1 MGVRVELT
9 EGAAIMT
16 AAGPAVVVGVAP
28 LGYVVE
34 SPLGDTRT
42 IRYSDLEPARVI
54 SHTGVDAVVQ
64 SVRSLLE
71 SVSEDARQEAYDR
84 EEVVLTLETG
94 FARGHRALAR
104 PGEPLHAFDPAAGRS
119 VAQKIDA
126 MVKVLAEEDAVDR
139 RARRA
144 AEDGRSP
151 LGSRLGSPTANTIR
165 EWHRRYYRRE
175 PGGVFALVDGRRL
188 RGYHQFPSLDPEIK
202 RIVEEVVARLDGT
215 TSKPRK
221 KVIYRTVT
229 QKALAEGF
237 TWEQLPERTVR
248 EYLAHLLKP
257 LGRTTRAHKTNALR
271 ATASFQSFP
280 AVAVGQVVAMDV
292 TRADNFCYD
301 PFTGRPVSVE
311 VITAIDLASRVVLAI
326 RVIPRSALALE
337 AGLVLVDILRPF
349 SLAVDQNRVEDWRW
363 AGVPEHLGLFPAALE
378 QAALLESQARRPL
391 RAEHHIPGVLPD
403 SIRADR
409 GPNFNSAYFRA
420 LCRQFRI
427 NLLLSRGAHPTDNS
441 IMERHWE
448 TLTDCFQDAPGYK
461 GHNVSERGS
470 KVGRIHLRNGVPHFD
485 GGEPALTPRQLE
497 LHIRT
502 WVAVKYHRGWHSGLA
517 LADRSLDGE
526 DVRMRLSP
534 LDAFDSKVIAQGR
547 IHVLQ
552 RPDLLYDAMPIRWGQ
567 IGPNGVEFDDL
578 YYDCSE
584 LNEFRNVRD
593 WTFRHPQ
600 QLLALDNRKKAGPK
614 AAPFMYDPRDVSRY
628 WFRHPETDDV
638 IAVPWRREFELH
650 APMTAVTL
658 HHAKGILRRR
668 GGYGALNSRA
678 IEREVLE
685 VMNGIGDVDRLR
697 ADDTL
702 ADWHINMMTAASM
715 RVSRSRYDHEEAAAA
730 SGGRAPSKS
739 RARASSTGSRTSS
752 PVYKQPSNL
761 DFDPTQTAWPSLE
774 SQEGES

>member
-1 MGVRVELT
+1 MSVRVELT

-16 AAGPAVVVGVAP
+16 AGGPAVVVGVAP
-28 LGYVVE
+28 MGYVVE
-34 SPLGDTRT
+34 SPLGQRRT

-54 SHTGVDAVVQ
+54 GHSGVDAVVQ
-64 SVRSLLE
+64 SVRYLLE
-71 SVSEDARQEAYDR
+71 AVSEDARQQAYDR

-104 PGEPLHAFDPAAGRS
+104 PGEPFHPFDPAPGRS
-119 VAQKIDA
+119 LAQKIEA

-144 AEDGRSP
+144 HEQGNSP
-151 LGSRLGSPTANTIR
+151 LGSRLGSPTANAIR
-165 EWHRRYYRRE
+165 EWHRRYYRGD
-175 PGGVFALVDGRRL
+175 PGGVFALVDRRRL
-188 RGYHQFPSLDPEIK
+188 RGYSHFPSLNPEIK
-202 RIVEEVVARLDGT
+202 RIAEEVVARLDGT
-215 TSKPRK
+215 ASKPRK
-221 KVIYRTVT
+221 KVVYLNVT
-229 QKALAEGF
+229 RKALSEGF
-237 TWEQLPERTVR
+237 TWEQLPERTLR
-248 EYLAHLLKP
+248 EYIAHLLKP

-271 ATASFQSFP
+271 TTSSYQSFP
-280 AVAVGQVVAMDV
+280 ALAIGQVVAMDV

-301 PFTGRPVSVE
+301 PYTGKPVSVE
-311 VITAIDLASRVVLAI
+311 VITAIDLASRVILAI
-326 RVIPRSALALE
+326 RVIPRSAIALE

-349 SLAVDQNRVEDWRW
+349 SLAIDPERVEDWRW

-378 QAALLESQARRPL
+378 QAALLDSQARRAL
-391 RAEHHIPGVLPD
+391 RGEHPIPGVLPD

-409 GPNFNSAYFRA
+409 GAIFTSTYFRA
-420 LCRQFRI
+420 LCRQFEI

-470 KVGRIHLRNGVPHFD
+470 KVGRIHVKEGMPTFD
-485 GGEPALTPRQLE
+485 GGQPALTPRQLE
-497 LHIRT
+497 LHIRN
-502 WVAVKYHRGWHSGLA
+502 WVALKYHRGWHSGLA
-517 LADRSLDGE
+517 LADRNLDAE
-526 DVRMRLSP
+526 DARMHLSP
-534 LDAFDSKVIAQGR
+534 LDAYDSKIVVQGR
-547 IHVLQ
+547 IHTLQ
-552 RPDLLYDAMPIRWGQ
+552 KPDLLYDAMPVRWGQ

-578 YYDCSE
+578 YYDCKE

-600 QLLALDNRKKAGPK
+600 QLRAVDNRKKAGPK
-614 AAPFMYDPRDVSRY
+614 AAPFLYDPRDVSRY

-650 APMTAVTL
+650 APMTSVTL

-678 IEREVLE
+678 IEREILE
-685 VMNGIGDVDRLR
+685 VMNRIGDVSRLR

-715 RVSRSRYDHEEAAAA
+715 RVSRSRHDHEEAATAL
-730 SGGRAPSKS
+730 GGRSPSKS
-739 RARASSTGSRTSS
+739 GARSPAKRGTASSPARE
-752 PVYKQPSNL
+752 KPSNL
-761 DFDPTQTAWPSLE
+761 DFDPTQTAWPTLE